1 MHITPGSLM
10 LLSLMQ
16 LQDSTALIIVLY
28 VCHCVQRGCMV
39 KGKKSDIVE
48 RLREKLGI
56 AA

>member
-1 MHITPGSLM
+1 MLA

-16 LQDSTALIIVLY
+16 PQDSTALIIVLY
-28 VCHCVQRGCMV
+28 LCRCVQRGCMV